1 MTRQLLVQFSRF
13 GLVGGLGFMVDAG
26 ITLLLI
32 AFGIGPL
39 IARAVAIAA
48 AMFVTWR
55 LNRALTFGASADSQ
69 IREGTRYF
77 IVAIG
82 AALFNFSVYAGLLW
96 FFPSLGAFLPIC
108 IAVAASTLISFIG
121 YRKFAFKSAA

>member
-1 MTRQLLVQFSRF
+1 MTRQLLVQFGRF
-13 GLVGGLGFMVDAG
+13 GLVGGLGFIVDAG

-32 AFGIGPL
+32 ALGTGPL
-39 IARAVAIAA
+39 LARALAIAV

-69 IREGTRYF
+69 IQEGTRYF

-82 AALFNFSVYAGLLW
+82 AALFNFGVYAGLLQ
-96 FFPSLGAFLPIC
+96 FFPSLGAFLAIC
-108 IAVAASTLISFIG
+108 IAVAASMLISFIG